1 MRTHTINLLGVSMS
15 IDQEVRRILNA
26 LREEVASG
34 SDGTIYGDRSKAL
47 QDIDSLLAS
56 PSTQGVKYL
65 LLPTANLQELS
76 LENGWGH
83 DFNTIANELH
93 CLLGIS

>member
-1 MRTHTINLLGVSMS
+1 MS
-15 IDQEVRRILNA
+15 IDQEARRILNVV
-26 LREEVASG
+26 REKVASG
-34 SDGTIYGDRSKAL
+34 SDGAIYGDRSKAL

-76 LENGWGH
+76 LENDWGQ
-83 DFNTIANELH
+83 DFNKLAKELED
-93 CLLGIS
+93 LLGIS